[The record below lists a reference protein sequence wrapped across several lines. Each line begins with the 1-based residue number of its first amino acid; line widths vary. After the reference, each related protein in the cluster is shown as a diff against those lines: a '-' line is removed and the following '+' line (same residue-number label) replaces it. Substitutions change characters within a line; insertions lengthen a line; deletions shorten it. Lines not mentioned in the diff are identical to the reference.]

1 MRNFILKEVQKLQD
15 ILSLIQQDTS
25 LLTVVEDIGA
35 ACAKSLTAGGKILF
49 VGNGGSAS
57 DCQHLAAE
65 LVVRLKNTRRALAAL
80 ALTTDTSALTAIG
93 NDFSFDYIFSRQVE
107 ALGQPGDILI
117 AISTSGKSPNV
128 LRAIEAAKG
137 KNMIVV
143 GFTGEY
149 SPEMAAAC
157 NLVLN
162 IPSKETAKIQECH
175 ITLGHII
182 CALIENHLFPEPKT
196 TLIQDELLTS

>member
-1 MRNFILKEVQKLQD
+1 MRNFILKEIQKLQD

-25 LLTVVEDIGA
+25 LLAVVEAIGA
-35 ACAKSLTAGGKILF
+35 TCAKSLIAGGKILF

-93 NDFSFDYIFSRQVE
+93 NDFSFDHIFSRQVE

-128 LRAIEAAKG
+128 LRAIEAAKE

-143 GFTGEY
+143 GFTGEH
-149 SPEMAAAC
+149 SPNMAAAC
-157 NLVLN
+157 DLVLN

-182 CALIENHLFPEPKT
+182 CALIEDHLFPQPKT